1 MGGLATQLLVGAV
14 GGLVAAA
21 LGSVL
26 TYRGIVRSL
35 DHAHESDRLADA
47 RRLRDARRER
57 LRASI
62 ETVLHASLVVGQVVS
77 EDRNIWQTETV
88 EARDARHT
96 AMLEQS
102 SVGINE
108 ARVSLMIQTAT
119 KELLRLVDEG
129 VLTVFERYKSAY
141 MFDKRFPDTDAHND
155 LSKEHK
161 LLQAGIE
168 KLRAEA
174 LRVMAEME
182 TPIPDAPVRPQV
194 TRTLRGDVR
203 EWARLVRRYVEAPPP
218 VD

>member
-1 MGGLATQLLVGAV
+1 MSGLAAQLLVGAV

-21 LGSVL
+21 FGGIL
-26 TYRGIVRSL
+26 TYRGIVRGL
-35 DHAHESDRLADA
+35 DHARESDRLADE

-77 EDRNIWQTETV
+77 EARNIWQTETV

-108 ARVSLMIQTAT
+108 ARVSLMIQPAT
-119 KELLRLVDEG
+119 KELVRLVDED

-141 MFDKRFPDTDAHND
+141 MFDKRFPDTDAHKD
-155 LSKEHK
+155 LATEDK
-161 LLQAGIE
+161 LLQTGIE

-182 TPIPDAPVRPQV
+182 TPIPDAPVASQV

-203 EWARLVRRYVEAPPP
+203 DWARRAGRYVEAPPP
-218 VD
+218 AK